1 MIAMPPTHR
10 RFPAVAVLM
19 AATCLTGCATQP
31 TVAQSAAV
39 TESDATVPVAA
50 APAGDVVAELD
61 ALYESY
67 FEDMLRL
74 VPSLAT
80 WLGDDRYNDRLENT
94 ASAAFG
100 EQYAALNRR
109 YLERARRID
118 PAGLSGSD
126 RISYDVFLRE
136 RELVLA
142 EQRFPGHLLPIDQ
155 MDSLASTFA
164 LFGSGA
170 AAQPFRNAADY
181 DRFLARSSDFIVWA
195 DTAIE
200 SMREGTRRGIT
211 QPRAVILKVVP
222 QLREL
227 ANPDPEKTVFWNA
240 IRAMPEGVSAADRAR
255 ITASWRS
262 ALTTQIVPA
271 YSRLA
276 DFIEKEYAP
285 SARTT
290 VGWSALPDGAEWY
303 RHQIRKQT
311 TTDLTADEIHAL
323 GLSEVARIRS
333 EMDAVRQQ
341 VGFKG
346 DLAAFFAYLQD
357 DPKFYFTRGDEVLAG
372 YVALKQRIDALLP
385 KLFSDFPKADY
396 EVRAVE
402 PFRAASAPG
411 ASYQPPSADGK
422 RPGIFYVNTFNLK
435 AQPIFGM
442 ETLSLHEAAPG
453 HHFQIA
459 IQQELA
465 TLPRFRRF
473 NGYVAY
479 AEGWALYAES
489 LGKELGLFTDPY
501 QWYGRLSD
509 EMLRAM
515 RLVVDT
521 GLHAKG
527 WSREQ
532 AIQYMRDN
540 SSMAASDVEA
550 EVERYI
556 VWPGQA
562 LGYKVGQL
570 RIGAMRARAEAA
582 LGSRFDIRQFHSQV
596 LRDGSLPLAVL
607 EAKIDRW
614 IAAQKALTASA
625 GTSDHR

>member
-1 MIAMPPTHR
+1 MIAMNR
-10 RFPAVAVLM
+10 RYQAVAVFV
-19 AATCLTGCATQP
+19 AAACLSGCATQVP
-31 TVAQSAAV
+31 RAQASAGTANAV
-39 TESDATVPVAA
+39 A
-50 APAGDVVAELD
+50 APAAGSATREVVTELGV
-61 ALYESY
+61 LYENY
-67 FEDMLRL
+67 FEDLLRL
-74 VPSLAT
+74 VPSLGT
-80 WLGDDRYNDRLENT
+80 WLGDERYNDRLENT
-94 ASAAFG
+94 ASLAFV

-109 YLERARRID
+109 YLDLVQRID
-118 PAGLSGSD
+118 PSALTGSD
-126 RISYDVFLRE
+126 RISYDVFVRE

-170 AAQPFRNAADY
+170 AAQPFRNAEDY
-181 DRFLARSSDFIVWA
+181 DRFITRSGDFVVWA

-200 SMREGTRRGIT
+200 SMREGMRRGVT

-227 ANPDPEKTVFWNA
+227 ANPDAEKTVFWNA
-240 IRAMPEGVSAADRAR
+240 IRAMPDTISPADRER
-255 ITASWRS
+255 ITARWRE
-262 ALTTQIVPA
+262 ALVTRIVPA
-271 YSRLA
+271 YRRLA

-285 SARTT
+285 AARTT
-290 VGWSALPDGAEWY
+290 VGWSALPDGAAWY

-311 TTDLTADEIHAL
+311 TTDLSAEEIHAL
-323 GLSEVARIRS
+323 GLSEVARIRG
-333 EMDAVRQQ
+333 EMLAVKQQ
-341 VGFKG
+341 VGFEG
-346 DLAAFFAYLQD
+346 DLAAFFRHLQD
-357 DPKFYFTRGDEVLAG
+357 DPKFYFTRSEDVLGG
-372 YVALKQRIDALLP
+372 YVALKQRIDSLLP
-385 KLFSDFPKADY
+385 KMFSDFPKAQY

-411 ASYQPPSADGK
+411 ASYQSPSADGK

-459 IQQELA
+459 IQQEL
-465 TLPRFRRF
+465 TDLPRFRRF

-570 RIGAMRARAEAA
+570 RISAMRARAEAA
-582 LGSRFDIRQFHSQV
+582 LGPRFDIRAFHSQL

-614 IAAQKALTASA
+614 IEAQKALTASA
-625 GTSDHR
+625 GTTDRR

>member
-1 MIAMPPTHR
+1 MTHAPR
-10 RFPAVAVLM
+10 RLRATAV
-19 AATCLTGCATQP
+19 
-31 TVAQSAAV
+31 
-39 TESDATVPVAA
+39 VAA
-50 APAGDVVAELD
+50 AVCVSACATSPPQAREAAAAGAAIASQPESPVTRLNAI
-61 ALYESY
+61 YENY
-67 FEDMLRL
+67 FEDLLRL
-74 VPSLAT
+74 VPTMAT
-80 WLGDDRYNDRLENT
+80 WLGDERYNDRLENT
-94 ASAAFG
+94 ASAAFSQ
-100 EQYAALNRR
+100 EYAALNRR
-109 YLERARRID
+109 YLETVRSID
-118 PAGLSGSD
+118 PATLTGSD
-126 RISYDVFLRE
+126 RISYDVFVRE
-136 RELVLA
+136 RELALA
-142 EQRFPGHLLPIDQ
+142 EQRFPGYLLPVDQ
-155 MDSLASTFA
+155 MDSMASTLA

-181 DRFLARSSDFIVWA
+181 DHFLTRSGDFIVWV
-195 DTAIE
+195 DTAIA
-200 SMREGTRRGIT
+200 SMREGMRRGIT
-211 QPRAVILKVVP
+211 QPRAVIVKVLP
-222 QLREL
+222 QLREI

-240 IRAMPEGVSAADRAR
+240 IRAMPDSISAADRER
-255 ITASWRS
+255 ITARWRNDV
-262 ALTTQIVPA
+262 TTRIVPA
-271 YSRLA
+271 YLRLA

-285 SARTT
+285 AARTS

-311 TTDLTADEIHAL
+311 TTDLTAEEIHAL
-323 GLSEVARIRS
+323 GLAEVARIRA
-333 EMDAVRQQ
+333 EMEAVKKQ
-341 VGFKG
+341 VGFDG
-346 DLAAFFAYLQD
+346 DLAAFFRYLQT
-357 DPKFYFTRGDEVLAG
+357 DPKFYFTRSEDVLQG
-372 YVALKQRIDALLP
+372 YVQLKQRIDALLP
-385 KLFSDFPKADY
+385 KLFSDFPKAQY

-402 PFRAASAPG
+402 PFRAASAAG
-411 ASYQPPSADGK
+411 GSYQPPSADGK
-422 RPGIFYVNTFNLK
+422 RPGIFYVNTYNLK

-459 IQQELA
+459 IQQELSE
-465 TLPRFRRF
+465 LPRFRRF

-489 LGKELGLFTDPY
+489 IGKELGLFTDPY

-532 AIQYMRDN
+532 AIQYMTDN
-540 SSMAASDVEA
+540 SSMVASDIEA

-570 RIGAMRARAEAA
+570 RITAMRARAEAA
-582 LGSRFDIRQFHSQV
+582 LGPRFDVRAFHSQV
-596 LRDGSLPLAVL
+596 LRDGALPLAVL

-614 IAAQKALTASA
+614 VATQKALTASA
-625 GTSDHR
+625 DTTDRR

>member
-1 MIAMPPTHR
+1 MNHALG
-10 RFPAVAVLM
+10 RFRNTAVV
-19 AATCLTGCATQP
+19 AATLCLGACATQP
-31 TVAQSAAV
+31 PQAGEA
-39 TESDATVPVAA
+39 AA
-50 APAGDVVAELD
+50 APTAVASQPDSPVARLN
-61 ALYESY
+61 AIYEDF
-67 FEDMLRL
+67 FEEMLRL
-74 VPSLAT
+74 MPTMAT
-80 WLGDDRYNDRLENT
+80 WLGDERYNDRLENT

-100 EQYAALNRR
+100 EEYAAVNRR
-109 YLERARRID
+109 FLETVRAID
-118 PAGLSGSD
+118 PATLTGSD
-126 RISYDVFLRE
+126 RISYDVFVRE
-136 RELVLA
+136 RELALA
-142 EQRFPGHLLPIDQ
+142 EQRFPGYLLPVDQ
-155 MDSLASTFA
+155 MDSMASTFA

-181 DRFLARSSDFIVWA
+181 DHFLTRSGDFIVWV
-195 DTAIE
+195 DTAIA
-200 SMREGTRRGIT
+200 SMREGMRRGVT

-222 QLREL
+222 QLREI

-240 IRAMPEGVSAADRAR
+240 IRAMPESVSAADRER
-255 ITASWRS
+255 ITARWRS
-262 ALTTQIVPA
+262 TITSGIVPA
-271 YSRLA
+271 YLRLA

-285 SARTT
+285 AARTS

-311 TTDLTADEIHAL
+311 TTDLTAEEIHAL
-323 GLSEVARIRS
+323 GLTEVARIRA
-333 EMDAVRQQ
+333 EMEAVKRQ
-341 VGFKG
+341 VGFNG
-346 DLAAFFAYLQD
+346 DLAAFFRYLQT
-357 DPKFYFTRGDEVLAG
+357 DPKFYFTRSEDVLQG
-372 YVALKQRIDALLP
+372 YVQLKQRIDALLP
-385 KLFSDFPKADY
+385 KMFSDFPKAQY

-402 PFRAASAPG
+402 PFRAASAAG
-411 ASYQPPSADGK
+411 GSYQPPSADGK
-422 RPGIFYVNTFNLK
+422 RPGIFYVNTYNLK

-459 IQQELA
+459 IQQELSE
-465 TLPRFRRF
+465 LPRFRRF

-489 LGKELGLFTDPY
+489 IGKELGLFTDPY

-532 AIQYMRDN
+532 AIQYMTDN
-540 SSMAASDVEA
+540 SSMVASDVEA

-570 RIGAMRARAEAA
+570 RISAMRARAEAA
-582 LGSRFDIRQFHSQV
+582 LGPRFDIRAFHSQV
-596 LRDGSLPLAVL
+596 LRDGALPLAVL

-614 IAAQKALTASA
+614 IATQKALTASA
-625 GTSDHR
+625 DTTDRR